1 MTKYERLLARAE
13 NEGTKVLELDLGTNK
28 ECGKYF
34 DNIIIINSNMRTI
47 QKYCILSEELGH
59 HHKTVGD
66 ITNQTKIE
74 NKKQEL
80 IARRWGYE
88 KLVGIVD
95 LLNAHNH
102 GCKTRYEIA
111 DYLCVTESFLEET
124 IEYYKCKYGMYYEI
138 DNYLVYFEPNLGIF
152 EKF

>member
-34 DNIIIINSNMRTI
+34 DNIIIINSNMCTI

-88 KLVGIVD
+88 KLIGVVD
-95 LLNAHNH
+95 LLNAHTH

-111 DYLCVTESFLEET
+111 DYLCVTESFLEDA
-124 IEYYKCKYGMYYEI
+124 IDYYKCKYGMYYEI
-138 DNYLVYFEPNLGIF
+138 DNYLVYFEPNLSVL